1 MKPHRAAPRC
11 DAPPRRVVVGARTG
25 ARPTERQTQVT
36 QPSPTL
42 PGPTP
47 PGPTLPPAGRYGPTT
62 RARRAWVAPAVVLGI
77 LATAAFVW
85 LASGVTR
92 DPVQWQDVGFSIT
105 GPESI
110 DVTFEVTKDPEDT
123 ARCRIRALSR
133 SYAEVGVLEVD
144 LGPASESVQ
153 RFTVTLA
160 TSELAVTGT
169 VEGCELVT
177 AE

>member
-1 MKPHRAAPRC
+1 
-11 DAPPRRVVVGARTG
+11 V
-25 ARPTERQTQVT
+25 E
-36 QPSPTL
+36 
-42 PGPTP
+42 
-47 PGPTLPPAGRYGPTT
+47 
-62 RARRAWVAPAVVLGI
+62 LGI
-77 LATAAFVW
+77 LATAGFVW

-105 GPESI
+105 GPERI

-144 LGPASESVQ
+144 LGPASERVQ

-169 VEGCELVT
+169 VEGCELVS
-177 AE
+177 E